1 MPMANGEKYER
12 KYLGHF
18 INDAFNQENPNY
30 IRLGKDLEEYAI
42 EMNPDVET
50 KKNIIGENSVNV
62 KGYEPQSSVDPYYA
76 YKGDAL
82 FEQLQTIINERATGQ
97 KLNTTV
103 VDVLL
108 SSDGTVEW
116 AYREDVVVVPK
127 SIGGSDGV
135 QIPFDVYYNGNRT
148 KGNFDLTNKTFTAAT
163 AEQS

>member
-1 MPMANGEKYER
+1 MAMTDGAKYER

-18 INDAFNQENPNY
+18 IDDSFNSQTPNY
-30 IRLGKDLEEYAI
+30 TRLGKDLEEYAI

-82 FEQLQTIINERATGQ
+82 FEQLQNIINGRLTGSE
-97 KLNTTV
+97 LETTV

-116 AYREDVVVVPK
+116 AYKENVVVVPK

-135 QIPFDVYYNGNRT
+135 QIPFDIYY
-148 KGNFDLTNKTFTAAT
+148 KGGREKGTFDLATKKFTK
-163 AEQS
+163 ESN